1 MAAPMKV
8 VPLTL
13 APRLITYRL
22 QPFTH
27 FSRKKHHL
35 SVAGTNYNTKY
46 DVNGMVSGSDAR
58 FTPNQCQFSAR
69 VQLIRCHS
77 GLLKERKC
85 WKCGSETNNVSELF
99 FCNCGVI
106 QSIPSDISYFQVFG
120 FKPDFCLDTE
130 VLSKSYKEL
139 QRNIHPDKYNQ
150 RSEELELAAEQ
161 SSFINKA
168 YFTLLKP
175 YSRGLYLL
183 EFLGEKIDEETA
195 HIDQEFLLHIM
206 EINEKLSEATDM
218 KQIEKIEEENNV
230 KLIKCVAELNESFN
244 KGDIQQAKATL
255 IRLKYFENIDDKVK
269 AFYRR
274 SMG

>member
-8 VPLTL
+8 VSLTL
-13 APRLITYRL
+13 APRLITYRFQL
-22 QPFTH
+22 FVS
-27 FSRKKHHL
+27 FSRNRHHL
-35 SVAGTNYNTKY
+35 SVAGTNCNIKY
-46 DVNGMVSGSDAR
+46 DGMVSGSDAR
-58 FTPNQCQFSAR
+58 LKPNKCQFRAR
-69 VQLIRCHS
+69 ILLRCHS

-106 QSIPSDISYFQVFG
+106 QSIPSDISYFQAFG
-120 FKPDFCLDTE
+120 FKPDFSLDTE
-130 VLSKSYKEL
+130 ALSRSYKEL

-150 RSEELELAAEQ
+150 RNEELEMAAEQ

-175 YSRGLYLL
+175 FSRGLYLL
-183 EFLGEKIDEETA
+183 EILGEKIDEETA
-195 HIDQEFLLHIM
+195 YVDQDFLLHIM
-206 EINEKLSEATDM
+206 EINEELSEATDK
-218 KQIEKIEEENNV
+218 KQVEKIEEENSV
-230 KLIKCVAELNESFN
+230 ELKKCVDELSETFN